1 MQKSSKRIKGK
12 KDNRQASGKSGR
24 EKHFGSRQSGR
35 KAFTEVTGTV
45 QMTRDGFV
53 FVVVKDEPDSDVFV
67 KAFDLNGC
75 RRGDLLAVRSAGA
88 YGEIMASQ
96 YNCRRLPKGYVAEE
110 L

>member
-75 RRGDLLAVRSAGA
+75 RRLTRERDRRRSKRNLFCLGGDSFRP
-88 YGEIMASQ
+88 I
-96 YNCRRLPKGYVAEE
+96 
-110 L
+110 